1 MKKFILCVLITGMH
15 YAQAQ
20 NVFTTN
26 AGTIS
31 FFSEAPL
38 ENIDATSK
46 KAHCILN
53 ITTGDIVSLVAI
65 RSFKFEKALMEEHF
79 NEKYLESDKY
89 KDATFKGKI
98 QEQLVIDRDTAYQVT
113 VNGNITIHG
122 IEKPANYK
130 ANYSFKGGVPAIEG
144 SFNVALKDH
153 NVEIPKL
160 VIQNIAEVV
169 KVTCKFEL
177 APYQKKD

>member
-1 MKKFILCVLITGMH
+1 MKKLILCALMAGMH

-53 ITTGDIVSLVAI
+53 VTTGDIVSLVAI

-98 QEQLVIDRDTAYQVT
+98 QELLVTDRDTTYQVT
-113 VNGNITIHG
+113 VNGTITIHG
-122 IEKPANYK
+122 VENPANYK
-130 ANYSFKGGVPAIEG
+130 AEYRFKAGVPAIEG
-144 SFNVALKDH
+144 SFKVALKDH
-153 NVEIPKL
+153 KVDIPKL

-177 APYQKKD
+177 VPYQKKN

>member
-1 MKKFILCVLITGMH
+1 MKKLILCALMAGMH

-31 FFSEAPL
+31 FYSEAPL

-53 ITTGDIVSLVAI
+53 VTTGDIVSLVAI

-98 QEQLVIDRDTAYQVT
+98 QELLVTDRDTTYQVT
-113 VNGNITIHG
+113 VNGTIIIHG
-122 IEKPANYK
+122 VENPANYK
-130 ANYSFKGGVPAIEG
+130 AEYSFKAGVPAIEG

-153 NVEIPKL
+153 KVDIPKL

-177 APYQKKD
+177 VPYQKKN

>member
-1 MKKFILCVLITGMH
+1 
-15 YAQAQ
+15 
-20 NVFTTN
+20 
-26 AGTIS
+26 
-31 FFSEAPL
+31 
-38 ENIDATSK
+38 
-46 KAHCILN
+46 
-53 ITTGDIVSLVAI
+53 
-65 RSFKFEKALMEEHF
+65 MEEHF

-177 APYQKKD
+177 APYQKKN